1 MMQRCTQL
9 YHMVAQNSVAICI
22 RCGLTRTEIQNFKDS
37 KVGLNSNCSFRL
49 VGKEGVAEGCDLET
63 ARSSIN

>member
-1 MMQRCTQL
+1 MG
-9 YHMVAQNSVAICI
+9 I
-22 RCGLTRTEIQNFKDS
+22 RGRHFVFGNWCAFFKDF

>member
-9 YHMVAQNSVAICI
+9 YHVVAQNSVAI
-22 RCGLTRTEIQNFKDS
+22 LYSEIGANFFKDS

-49 VGKEGVAEGCDLET
+49 VGKEGVAEGCYLET